1 MSLKKSI
8 LVIFLILLADQII
21 KIYIKTHFTY
31 GEEVVIFSWFKLQ
44 FIENKGMAWGVEI
57 PGTYGK
63 LILTVFRLFAI
74 AGIGYWLWDSA
85 RKHAPGILMFS
96 IALIFAGA
104 FGNIIDSVFYGL
116 IFDESGSQVAQ
127 LFPEEG
133 GYGKIFHGKVVDMFR
148 FSFFSPIFNLADFA
162 ISVGVG
168 IIIVFNRKAFPKK
181 KKTEEIQ
188 ETQEAVEIE
197 N

>member
-8 LVIFLILLADQII
+8 LVILLILLADQII

-31 GEEVVIFSWFKLQ
+31 GEELAIFSWFKLQ

-85 RKHAPGILMFS
+85 RKHAPGVLLFS

-127 LFPEEG
+127 IFPEGG
-133 GYGKIFHGKVVDMFR
+133 GYGKLFHGKVVDMFS

-168 IIIVFNRKAFPKK
+168 IIIVFNRKAFPKT
-181 KKTEEIQ
+181 KKTEEA
-188 ETQEAVEIE
+188 EEVVGVE

>member
-1 MSLKKSI
+1 MTLKKAI
-8 LVIFLILLADQII
+8 LIIFLILLADQII
-21 KIYIKTHFTY
+21 KIYIKTNFTY
-31 GEEVVIFSWFKLQ
+31 GEELVVFSWFKLQ
-44 FIENKGMAWGVEI
+44 FIENKGMAWGVQI
-57 PGTYGK
+57 PGEYGK

-85 RKHAPGILMFS
+85 RKHAPGVLMFS

-116 IFDESGSQVAQ
+116 IFEESGSQVARI
-127 LFPEEG
+127 FPEGG
-133 GYGKIFHGKVVDMFR
+133 GYGKLFHGKVVDMFK

-181 KKTEEIQ
+181 NKTEETP
-188 ETQEAVEIE
+188 ESEGVTEVES
-197 N
+197 